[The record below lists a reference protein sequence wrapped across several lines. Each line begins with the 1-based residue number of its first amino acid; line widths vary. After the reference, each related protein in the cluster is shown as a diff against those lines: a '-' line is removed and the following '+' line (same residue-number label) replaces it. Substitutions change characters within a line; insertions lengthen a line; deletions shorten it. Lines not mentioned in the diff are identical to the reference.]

1 MKSRSVNK
9 VSATG
14 EELDEEADEKT
25 DDSRP
30 SWWKKKLRRMQKL
43 NRRCRR
49 GCRRLSTFLA
59 FTFQF
64 IHCSHCFCEL
74 NND

>member
-1 MKSRSVNK
+1 MESNHQQLKINVI
-9 VSATG
+9 G

-30 SWWKKKLRRMQKL
+30 SWWKKRLRRMQKL

-49 GCRRLSTFLA
+49 GCRKLEAFLTL
-59 FTFQF
+59 TFQF
-64 IHCSHCFCEL
+64 IC
-74 NND
+74 